1 MDGGKKSTR
10 GRQGPAE
17 TLKRDATTSVEAGP
31 SYTLLILT
39 RAPLVQQILHLL
51 ILVFLVTLCAL
62 IRRQVDGELRQSWYT
77 P

>member
-10 GRQGPAE
+10 GRQGREE

-31 SYTLLILT
+31 SYTLLSWT
-39 RAPLVQQILHLL
+39 RVPLVQKTLHLL
-51 ILVFLVTLCAL
+51 ILVLLVTLCAL
-62 IRRQVDGELRQSWYT
+62 IRRQVDDELRQSWYT